1 MVLKDTT
8 LCEHSSFHGGDE
20 RQFHRGANGYSRF
33 VTCKED
39 SCDKTVIK
47 AKRKTPHELWSYLVQ
62 IALCTKWGQAAR
74 SRALFNNVCKVRGEA
89 DEERRGLR
97 LPLSDD
103 GRSASLPGM
112 PRSSA
117 PTTSRKTPSE
127 AQVPG
132 WDVVSEAPSSASGYG
147 APRVAKIVREQ
158 EPVCW
163 IYGIRLSMNQD
174 LPAFPTLDDSDL
186 DVLQPL
192 PSDASLLGSGTPYEG
207 LQYDQVASSAES
219 AWYCAQVLD
228 YVLDGRNALHPEIY
242 RFAFYL
248 FGRVK
253 LVHSAGMR
261 CIKSGAARPDKRPA
275 NPDDMVA
282 NRHSE
287 FHFSM
292 IPITLRSCNSMTV
305 K

>member
-1 MVLKDTT
+1 MRMRTKRPKPLDRTVLFVSEGGNNSDGIFTTPFSFSSVHEVLMVLKDTT
-8 LCEHSSFHGGDE
+8 LFEHSSFHGGNV
-20 RQFHRGANGYSRF
+20 RQFHRGANGHTRF

-74 SRALFNNVCKVRGEA
+74 FRALFNNVCKVRGEA

-103 GRSASLPGM
+103 GRLVSLPGL

-117 PTTSRKTPSE
+117 STTSRKTPSE

-147 APRVAKIVREQ
+147 APVCDQ

-163 IYGIRLSMNQD
+163 IYGMTCLRFQRWITQTLMCCSLCLQMHICWALE
-174 LPAFPTLDDSDL
+174 LPLKD
-186 DVLQPL
+186 
-192 PSDASLLGSGTPYEG
+192 
-207 LQYDQVASSAES
+207 
-219 AWYCAQVLD
+219 C
-228 YVLDGRNALHPEIY
+228 
-242 RFAFYL
+242 
-248 FGRVK
+248 
-253 LVHSAGMR
+253 
-261 CIKSGAARPDKRPA
+261 
-275 NPDDMVA
+275 
-282 NRHSE
+282 
-287 FHFSM
+287 
-292 IPITLRSCNSMTV
+292 SMTKLRPQLSLHGTV
-305 K
+305 PKFWTMFWMAEMLSIQRSTVLHFTCLAR